1 MQGLDALAGNPVI
14 AVPRPQDTQTALRPD
29 SPRVQRAISVLAR
42 ELRAHHRATAEHSH
56 RLATLS
62 RRVAEHMGLGA
73 LAATEVEIVAVLHDV
88 GKLAIDRRILDH
100 RGPLDDLQRHV
111 MRRHTIQG
119 EEILVMT
126 AGLEHLGGVVRATHE
141 WWDGNGY
148 PDGIS
153 GTDIP
158 LEARIV
164 SCADAYDAMVN
175 DRSYRRAFPKRE
187 ALRRID
193 TDAGRQFD
201 PLVAAALLEVLE
213 QPEL

>member
-1 MQGLDALAGNPVI
+1 MPVPPSAHSQSALKSG
-14 AVPRPQDTQTALRPD
+14 T
-29 SPRVQRAISVLAR
+29 PRVRRAIGVLAR
-42 ELRAHHRATAEHSH
+42 ELRDHHQPTAEHSH
-56 RLATLS
+56 RLALLA
-62 RRVAEHMGLGA
+62 RRVAERMGLDP

-100 RGPLDDLQRHV
+100 EGPLDDLQRHV

-119 EEILVMT
+119 EDLLVMT
-126 AGLEHLGGVVRATHE
+126 AGLEHLGEIVRATHE

-148 PDGIS
+148 PDGRV

-175 DRSYRRAFPKRE
+175 DRSYRKAFEPAE
-187 ALRRID
+187 ARRRIEAD
-193 TDAGRQFD
+193 SGRQFD

-213 QPEL
+213 EPEL